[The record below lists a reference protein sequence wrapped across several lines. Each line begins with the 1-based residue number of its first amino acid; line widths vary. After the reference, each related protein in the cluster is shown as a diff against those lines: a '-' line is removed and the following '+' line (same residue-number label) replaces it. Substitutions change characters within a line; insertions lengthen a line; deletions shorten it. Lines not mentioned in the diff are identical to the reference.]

1 MPQTVH
7 ILAAETELTR
17 FTRRWLDRAHGGS
30 LRWHIWVEDSESEHI
45 YHTELWTLTKKMMS
59 EPALRVAF
67 TIPVFE
73 PLPSQYYVKA
83 ISDSWL
89 GSESL
94 LAVSFK
100 V

>member
-1 MPQTVH
+1 MVRPPPSGFRPH
-7 ILAAETELTR
+7 IDL
-17 FTRRWLDRAHGGS
+17 FRWLDRAHGGS
-30 LRWHIWVEDSESEHI
+30 LRWHIWVEDSDSEHI

>member
-1 MPQTVH
+1 M
-7 ILAAETELTR
+7 
-17 FTRRWLDRAHGGS
+17 
-30 LRWHIWVEDSESEHI
+30 EDSDSEHI

-100 V
+100 VWARMLRLVTGYVKVSLSIIVCTSFAP